1 MDALAEVCEKVAA
14 TNSRLRKVRALSA
27 YLKELDDADLAR
39 AVRFLCG
46 TPVDGSLT
54 VGGAAL
60 REALV
65 EASGWPLELVRLCS
79 REVGDTGETVGH
91 LMTRRSQQQ
100 PFSLVAAEEIFL
112 RLAMA
117 KRVALKHSILVE
129 TFRRYRPLSLRYFV
143 KAISG
148 NLRIG
153 LQEKLVEESLAKAL
167 GVPLDAIRAAHNK
180 LGRLWDVALA
190 ARRGTLDQ
198 IEATLFHPMEFML
211 AKPLE
216 AVPPLD
222 LASGWWVED
231 KYDGIRAQAHIR
243 AGQVRIFS
251 RGMEEVTAAF
261 PELLEPLAAIP
272 GSAVIDGEV
281 LAWRVTDAGEERA
294 LPFTLLQQRLARK
307 KVSADLR
314 AQVPLIFMGYDLIY
328 RDGQLLVD
336 TPLEQRRAL
345 LQALPLRVSPQ
356 QPLTD
361 LGDVEALFTAAR
373 GRGNE
378 GLLLKRAGSLY
389 EAGRRSEAWLKVK
402 RPYGTLDVV
411 VTAAEQ
417 GHGRRATVLSDY
429 TFAIRDGDR
438 FLNIG
443 KAYSGLTDDE
453 IRELTRIFRTI
464 TRERFSRVSLVEPQ
478 VVLEVAFDGVQ
489 ASPRHKSGFALR
501 FPRILRWRQD
511 KTVAEIDTLDVVKAM
526 YERSLA

>member
-1 MDALAEVCEKVAA
+1 MDALSQVCEIVAA

-27 YLKELDDADLAR
+27 YLAGLDDADLVR

-46 TPVDGSLT
+46 APVDGPLS
-54 VGGAAL
+54 VGGSAL

-65 EASGWPLELVRLCS
+65 EASGWPLDLVRLCS

-91 LMTRRSQQQ
+91 LMTRVSQQQ
-100 PFSLVAAEEIFL
+100 PLSLGVAEEIFL

-117 KRVALKHSILVE
+117 KRTALKHSILVE
-129 TFRRYRPLSLRYFV
+129 TFLRYRPLALRYFV

-153 LQEKLVEESLAKAL
+153 LQEKLVEETLARAM
-167 GVPLDAIRAAHNK
+167 GVPLDALRAANNK

-216 AVPPLD
+216 SVPPLE
-222 LASGWWVED
+222 LAQGWWVED

-251 RGMEEVTAAF
+251 RGMEEVTGAF
-261 PELLEPLAAIP
+261 PELVAALSAIP

-281 LAWRVTDAGEERA
+281 LAWRVTEAGEERA

-307 KVSADLR
+307 KVPEELR
-314 AQVPLIFMGYDLIY
+314 AKVPLIFMGYDLIY

-345 LQALPLRVSPQ
+345 LQAMPLRVSPQ
-356 QPLTD
+356 QPLRN
-361 LGDVEALFTAAR
+361 LEELEALFTAAR

-378 GLLLKRAGSLY
+378 GLLLKRSGSLY
-389 EAGRRSEAWLKVK
+389 EAGRRGEAWLKVK

-429 TFAIRDGDR
+429 TFAVRDGDR
-438 FLNIG
+438 FLNVG
-443 KAYSGLTDDE
+443 KAYSGLTDEE
-453 IRELTRIFRTI
+453 IRAVDAVVRRSTI
-464 TRERFSRVSLVEPQ
+464 EKFGPVRSLVPSLVFE
-478 VVLEVAFDGVQ
+478 L
-489 ASPRHKSGFALR
+489 GFEGISR
-501 FPRILRWRQD
+501 
-511 KTVAEIDTLDVVKAM
+511 
-526 YERSLA
+526 